1 MSRKVKCP
9 TCDEWFIRE
18 ETEHVFDGKKKRYF
32 HKDCYIGISTA
43 EEDRDSLYKAMCE
56 IFKYEFV
63 VPRIRRQINDMM
75 EEYGYTYKGIELT
88 LDYVYRI
95 EKMDKEKANGG
106 IGIVPW
112 FYDKA
117 SELYLKKMGIWEV
130 KELNY
135 ETVIIKVDTSQKK
148 KKTNGKAID
157 IGGL

>member
-1 MSRKVKCP
+1 MI
-9 TCDEWFIRE
+9 EQ
-18 ETEHVFDGKKKRYF
+18 Y
-32 HKDCYIGISTA
+32 
-43 EEDRDSLYKAMCE
+43 
-56 IFKYEFV
+56 
-63 VPRIRRQINDMM
+63 N
-75 EEYGYTYKGIELT
+75 YTYKGIELT

-106 IGIVPW
+106 VGIVPW

-135 ETVIIKVDTSQKK
+135 KTVIIKVDTSQKK